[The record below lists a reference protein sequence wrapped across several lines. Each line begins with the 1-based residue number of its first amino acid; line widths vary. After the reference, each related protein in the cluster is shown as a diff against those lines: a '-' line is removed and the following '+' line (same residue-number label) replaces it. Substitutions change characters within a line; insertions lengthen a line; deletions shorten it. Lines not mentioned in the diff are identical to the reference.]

1 MTDNYGAHI
10 SSLQSSI
17 LIVTSLTC
25 YLNTINTQTWWS
37 LLTMESLYS
46 WLPSTIPVRG
56 FENHSL
62 KSLWEENTDG
72 IRKCIR
78 DHSSIK
84 LFWSGVPVNSSLR
97 WLLKASNVCHRWLL
111 KFLMFCACKKL
122 SPPKYYWPS
131 KLWPHMYICIWH
143 HVKTVLYCTKLP
155 KWICSS

>member
-1 MTDNYGAHI
+1 
-10 SSLQSSI
+10 
-17 LIVTSLTC
+17 
-25 YLNTINTQTWWS
+25 
-37 LLTMESLYS
+37 MESLYS

-72 IRKCIR
+72 MRKCIR

-84 LFWSGVPVNSSLR
+84 LFWSGVPVKSSLR

-122 SPPKYYWPS
+122 APPKYYSPS
-131 KLWPHMYICIWH
+131 KLWHTYVHVHLYIIVSHKNC
-143 HVKTVLYCTKLP
+143 TVLHKIANMDLQLMRNTKHNFKKSLWNLYAESVQGP
-155 KWICSS
+155 